1 MIGIICRMVSK
12 FHMLYQM
19 SGSNILT
26 GVDGKYNKDN
36 TDHIAYYVFAN
47 TTREELVKQSH

>member
-12 FHMLYQM
+12 FHKLYQM